1 MIKALLFLCFFLTA
15 NQLKASNVEIK
26 KKNGLLARGEF
37 IGTYKGHVHI
47 LQDNSIEHFNCG
59 EIESIFVVNTKDLLI
74 YDCNKNSVSEEIL
87 FPPELD
93 PMTGE
98 WITVVPDVFNE
109 KQLEEQKEKKK
120 STLKGLETRTGKQQD
135 LLERSEKVF
144 KESMV
149 LSNEG
154 LDDLMFEAN
163 EKVKNVQ
170 KKINNSFALLDPHDL
185 NDDKNEPEK
194 PAYLTKSEIQ
204 ILIKEE
210 LQRHFYL
217 EKKEKTKR
225 KKNKELSLYER
236 YKTGSITEKEL
247 NRIVN
252 GRSPVEL
259 LEANLITQEEYNR
272 KPKKITNPFT
282 YIEKY
287 GLTTTMTRKPE
298 FIILPVFGAY
308 VFLLV
313 FFQ

>member
-1 MIKALLFLCFFLTA
+1 MIKALLFLSFFLTA
-15 NQLKASNVEIK
+15 NQLMASNVEIK
-26 KKNGLLARGEF
+26 KKNGLLTKGEF

-47 LQDNSIEHFNCG
+47 LQDNSIEHFNCD
-59 EIESIFVVNTKDLLI
+59 EVESIFIVNTKDLLI
-74 YDCNKNSVSEEIL
+74 YDCNKNSISEEIL

-98 WITVVPDVFNE
+98 WITVVPDVFNK

-120 STLKGLETRTGKQQD
+120 STLEGLEPKTGKQQD
-135 LLERSEKVF
+135 LLEKNEKVF

-163 EKVKNVQ
+163 KKVENVQ
-170 KKINNSFALLDPHDL
+170 KKINNSFTLLDPHDL
-185 NDDKNEPEK
+185 NDDRNEPEE

-204 ILIKEE
+204 ILIREE
-210 LQRHFYL
+210 FQRHLYL
-217 EKKEKTKR
+217 KKKEKTRR
-225 KKNKELSLYER
+225 KKNRKLSLYER
-236 YKTGSITEKEL
+236 YKAGSITEKEL

-298 FIILPVFGAY
+298 FIILPAFGAY
-308 VFLLV
+308 VFLSV
-313 FFQ
+313 FFY

>member
-47 LQDNSIEHFNCG
+47 LQDNSIEHFNCD

-163 EKVKNVQ
+163 KKVKNVQ
-170 KKINNSFALLDPHDL
+170 KKVNNSFALLDPHDL

-204 ILIKEE
+204 TLIKEE
-210 LQRHFYL
+210 LQKHL
-217 EKKEKTKR
+217 QKR
-225 KKNKELSLYER
+225 KKDREPSLYER
-236 YKTGSITEKEL
+236 YRAGLITEKEL
-247 NRIVN
+247 NRIVD

-272 KPKKITNPFT
+272 NTQKMINPFT

-287 GLTTTMTRKPE
+287 GFVTTATRRPE
-298 FIILPVFGAY
+298 LILFPTCGLY
-308 VFLLV
+308 LFLLI
-313 FFQ
+313 FLQ